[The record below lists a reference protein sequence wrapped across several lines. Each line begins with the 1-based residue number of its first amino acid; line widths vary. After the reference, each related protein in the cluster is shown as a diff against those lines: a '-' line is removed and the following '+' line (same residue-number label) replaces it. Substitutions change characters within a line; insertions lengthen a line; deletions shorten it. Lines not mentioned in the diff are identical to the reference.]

1 MQSYGVGDGN
11 DDDGGGILLEV
22 LLVEAKARNT
32 DVAGDRLESA
42 FKRGAARS
50 HSDDDFVDN
59 VGESEDCD
67 DDIVDNVGESEDCDE
82 DCLEHALRGG
92 AARSHSDKWRE
103 IHLRWDKNT
112 NRDIQSNLT
121 VT

>member
-11 DDDGGGILLEV
+11 DDDGGGLLLEV
-22 LLVEAKARNT
+22 LLVEAKARNA

-50 HSDDDFVDN
+50 HSDDDFV
-59 VGESEDCD
+59 GEREDCD
-67 DDIVDNVGESEDCDE
+67 DD
-82 DCLEHALRGG
+82 CLEPALRGG

-112 NRDIQSNLT
+112 NRDIQ
-121 VT
+121 

>member
-1 MQSYGVGDGN
+1 MQSYGVGDGY
-11 DDDGGGILLEV
+11 DDDGGGLLLEV

-67 DDIVDNVGESEDCDE
+67 DD
-82 DCLEHALRGG
+82 CLEPALWGG
-92 AARSHSDKWRE
+92 ASRSHSDKWRE
-103 IHLRWDKNT
+103 INLRWDKNT
-112 NRDIQSNLT
+112 NRDIQ
-121 VT
+121 

>member
-1 MQSYGVGDGN
+1 MVSYGVGDGN

-50 HSDDDFVDN
+50 HSDDD
-59 VGESEDCD
+59 
-67 DDIVDNVGESEDCDE
+67 IVDNVGESEDCDE
-82 DCLEHALRGG
+82 DCLEYALRGG
-92 AARSHSDKWRE
+92 ASRSHSDKWRE

-121 VT
+121 VTLGLPTANEVS

>member
-11 DDDGGGILLEV
+11 DDDGGGLLLEV

-50 HSDDDFVDN
+50 HSDDDIVDN

-67 DDIVDNVGESEDCDE
+67 DDDGDIVDNVGESEDCDD
-82 DCLEHALRGG
+82 DCLESALRGG

-112 NRDIQSNLT
+112 NRDIQ
-121 VT
+121 

>member
-1 MQSYGVGDGN
+1 MQSYGVCDGN
-11 DDDGGGILLEV
+11 DDDAGGLLLQV

-42 FKRGAARS
+42 VKGGSARS
-50 HSDDDFVDN
+50 HSDDDVVDN

-67 DDIVDNVGESEDCDE
+67 DD
-82 DCLEHALRGG
+82 CLEPALRGG
-92 AARSHSDKWRE
+92 AARSHSDKWKE

-112 NRDIQSNLT
+112 TRDIQ
-121 VT
+121 